1 MKKLGRVLKGLVIM
15 LALLCV
21 AAIAPNLLI
30 TPAELAFVAAT
41 GWIFTT
47 ARWLQRVDGVAAAPL
62 LWAGVFLAL
71 PILAHAFVRAIG
83 KWPLRRTVCLLGIVW
98 LSVFAA
104 MAAVGVAHQIAWI
117 GVSGHSFFKE
127 DAPQRVL
134 ANANQVAHIARMREW
149 SASKIRAEI
158 APELLERANIII
170 GEDGADRVTNII
182 VINRS
187 APKWFMEISPSATGR
202 RRPIAE
208 LPSALGATER

>member
-1 MKKLGRVLKGLVIM
+1 MRTLGWLLKGVVII
-15 LALLCV
+15 LALVSV

-41 GWIFTT
+41 GWIFTIV
-47 ARWLQRVDGVAAAPL
+47 RWLQRVDGLAAAPL
-62 LWAGVFLAL
+62 LWAGVFVAL
-71 PILAHAFVRAIG
+71 PILAHAFVRTFG
-83 KWPLRRTVCLLGIVW
+83 NWPLRRTACMLGLVW

-104 MAAVGVAHQIAWI
+104 MAAVGVAHQIAWL
-117 GVSGHSFFKE
+117 GVSGHPLFKD
-127 DAPQRVL
+127 DAPHRVL
-134 ANANQVAHIARMREW
+134 ANANQIANIARTHEW

-158 APELLERANIII
+158 TPELLERANIII
-170 GEDGADRVTNII
+170 GEDGACRVTNII

-208 LPSALGATER
+208 LPSALGVTRR